1 MALLGFALLLFFFPP
16 LVRLLAEW
24 PWFTALG
31 FERVYATR
39 LIASALLGLVTGG
52 FAFAFLYANLRFAQR
67 GAVPNPVEVRM
78 NPERPALDEQALR
91 QLPPAAVRPRL
102 QRLRRS
108 LGRLAGLIHAS
119 HCSPR

>member
-1 MALLGFALLLFFFPP
+1 MTAPLRLPTPPRRSAGLMALLGFALLLFFFPP

-31 FERVYATR
+31 YERVYATR

-91 QLPPAAVRPRL
+91 QLQGL
-102 QRLRRS
+102 
-108 LGRLAGLIHAS
+108 LGGGGRD
-119 HCSPR
+119 